1 MNKKAK
7 SLLKGII
14 VLALLG
20 VIIFFGIKL
29 IIKND
34 KSVSIKDKNEIGKN
48 EEYKISLLA
57 VGDALIHDGVYKKQL
72 DQKIQMDILNMILIV
87 CLVI

>member
-34 KSVSIKDKNEIGKN
+34 KFVLEYIKEKPFVGTKFLPDQNLKIMIYYRKQKKN
-48 EEYKISLLA
+48 
-57 VGDALIHDGVYKKQL
+57 
-72 DQKIQMDILNMILIV
+72 
-87 CLVI
+87 

>member
-48 EEYKISLLA
+48 ALLLSDQILFKSLKRL
-57 VGDALIHDGVYKKQL
+57 
-72 DQKIQMDILNMILIV
+72 
-87 CLVI
+87 